1 MQVVRRLSA
10 KPGWILLPLLL
21 MAVWLAREP
30 LYALYIDWLG
40 WVYAQMKSFHAML
53 TESVG
58 QLADNPSPATAM
70 ALIVGSFLY
79 GVFHAAGPGHGKV
92 ILSTYLLSQPEKIK
106 KSVGLAVASSL
117 VQGIVAIILVYGLF
131 YLFGLV
137 SRDMKVAVAWSERL
151 AYAVVAALG
160 VALMLRGLKAVY
172 AQMHPATN
180 TQSAHNHG
188 PHEHSHEDHGHHHHA
203 LGHHHH
209 GADGVC
215 TTCGHA
221 HVPTNNQIDTAKDWR
236 TSLAVILSIGMRPC
250 TGAVLVLVFARF
262 SGVSWAG
269 AAAVLA
275 MSMGTAITVSL
286 MAMAAVGAREFA
298 LRMLGSSNGLVG
310 TLGNFAAI
318 IGGLVLTAMGLGLI
332 VGSFDAPMR
341 SMGL

>member
-1 MQVVRRLSA
+1 MQVVRSLAA
-10 KPGWILLPLLL
+10 KPGWVLLPIL
-21 MAVWLAREP
+21 MIGMWLAREP

-58 QLADNPSPATAM
+58 KLADNPSPATAM

-117 VQGIVAIILVYGLF
+117 VQGLVAIVLVYGLF

-137 SRDMKVAVAWSERL
+137 SRDMKMAVAWSERL
-151 AYAVVAALG
+151 AYAVVLLLG
-160 VALMLRGLKAVY
+160 VVLLMRGLKAAY
-172 AQMHPATN
+172 AQLRPASHS
-180 TQSAHNHG
+180 QPIHD
-188 PHEHSHEDHGHHHHA
+188 HSHHDHHDHIHHDHH
-203 LGHHHH
+203 L

-215 TTCGHA
+215 STCGHA
-221 HVPTNNQIDTAKDWR
+221 HVPTNDQIDTATDWR

-310 TLGNFAAI
+310 TLGYLAAI
-318 IGGLVLTAMGLGLI
+318 IGGVVLTSMGLGLI
-332 VGSFDAPMR
+332 IGSFDAPVR